1 MQLMGNNILSV
12 EMMDQYFNME
22 ELWKNIDNGTL
33 YTFEQRADSSNTKLQ
48 SEILKTLEAIEKK
61 ETPDFLLKGLSLEE
75 LEQKLKPF
83 TDGTKS
89 IYDNM
94 DFFERNWN
102 KVEKI
107 SASLLDECTSDLA
120 WRLYLMLLLFCQARP
135 KKAVSDEDRTF
146 LQKCFEQQ
154 TLSRTVDRKLFLFE
168 GYLLY
173 AKDCTIY
180 AWYKGKWHDFFTS
193 ERPVKSF
200 GYSKDFGLIMC
211 MDDGS
216 VPPQT
221 YRMRA
226 LKELIGNEK
235 IKEVSVYSGQVG
247 LLTQDGRFLT
257 NMELKEPQKKVLE
270 STGEIM
276 RINMGFNSI
285 SGITRNGFHAFQ
297 VGLNEDFS
305 VFSNVEIT
313 DTRKDENERYAILE
327 QQGELFLD
335 HGRRISG
342 VSAAC
347 LTADGYAWITPEKD
361 GDRLWIC
368 KAGNSQKQVDIFPQ
382 GISIKELCFRSG
394 RLACRGRKKTED
406 LIYLY
411 ELYENRADTSKTV
424 PLPKIEES
432 DSAK

>member
-200 GYSKDFGLIMC
+200 GYSKDFGLC
-211 MDDGS
+211 ATC
-216 VPPQT
+216 VP
-221 YRMRA
+221 
-226 LKELIGNEK
+226 
-235 IKEVSVYSGQVG
+235 
-247 LLTQDGRFLT
+247 DGR
-257 NMELKEPQKKVLE
+257 PE
-270 STGEIM
+270 S
-276 RINMGFNSI
+276 R
-285 SGITRNGFHAFQ
+285 
-297 VGLNEDFS
+297 
-305 VFSNVEIT
+305 
-313 DTRKDENERYAILE
+313 
-327 QQGELFLD
+327 
-335 HGRRISG
+335 
-342 VSAAC
+342 
-347 LTADGYAWITPEKD
+347 
-361 GDRLWIC
+361 
-368 KAGNSQKQVDIFPQ
+368 
-382 GISIKELCFRSG
+382 
-394 RLACRGRKKTED
+394 
-406 LIYLY
+406 
-411 ELYENRADTSKTV
+411 
-424 PLPKIEES
+424 
-432 DSAK
+432 